1 MLSKYDEMLCHQT
14 PTTFDH
20 VVDSGD
26 NWREN
31 VWICAHDV
39 SGQFFLSSH
48 FGVSPNRNVMD
59 ASGLLAVDKTTQ
71 YNIRASRELRP
82 RTDEV
87 KVGPLSYDV
96 LEGMKTVHWQLEE
109 NAYGMS
115 WEVEFS
121 AHMPPHEESP
131 QFARHRG
138 RLTENISRYAQTGRA
153 KGWLKV
159 DGKTLDIKPSTWLA
173 HRDHSWGVRW
183 QHNLYTEAQ
192 GFQPPQKQ
200 FGFLGDWHIFQFD
213 DWYTCSSLREDHN
226 AAVLHFT
233 GGIAYPHGDP
243 RAEIR
248 LLREEHDFQLI
259 PGTKLL
265 QGGRMAVFAEDGSRR
280 DIQIRPIAIIYL
292 QAAGYWPYKGFR
304 LGRWMGPD
312 WMDGERFDIS
322 DPTQMEEVSE
332 APTFIVEC
340 RCGDQVGHG
349 MIQFGVYG
357 QHAKYAPGKENTR

>member
-31 VWICAHDV
+31 VWCCAHDTT
-39 SGQFFLSSH
+39 GQFFLSSH

-59 ASGLLAVDKTTQ
+59 ASGLLSFQNQTQ

-82 RTDEV
+82 RVDEIQ
-87 KVGPLSYDV
+87 VGPLSYHV
-96 LEGMKTVHWQLEE
+96 TEGMKTLQWQLKE
-109 NAYGMS
+109 NDYGIS
-115 WEVEFS
+115 WEVEIQ
-121 AHMPPHEESP
+121 ATMPPHEELV
-131 QFARHRG
+131 QFARSRG

-159 DGKTLDIKPSTWLA
+159 EGKTYDIKPEDWLS

-192 GFQPPQKQ
+192 GYQPPIKQ
-200 FGFLGDWHIFQFD
+200 SGFLGDWHIFQFK
-213 DWYTCSSLREDHN
+213 DWYVCSSLREDHN
-226 AAVLHFT
+226 AEVLHFT
-233 GGIAYPHGDP
+233 GGINHRFGDP
-243 RAEIR
+243 RPELR
-248 LLREEHDFQLI
+248 LVSEEHDFQLI
-259 PGTKLL
+259 PGTRLL
-265 QGGRMAVFAEDGSRR
+265 QGGRITCVAEDGSKRE
-280 DIQIRPIAIIYL
+280 IVIRPVSILYL

-312 WMDGERFDIS
+312 WIDGERFDIS
-322 DPTQMEEVSE
+322 DPTQMTEVSE

-340 RCGDQVGHG
+340 RCGDEVGFG

-357 QHAKYAPGKENTR
+357 KHTKYAP

>member
-31 VWICAHDV
+31 VWICAHDLT
-39 SGQFFLSSH
+39 GKFFLSSH

-59 ASGLLAVDKTTQ
+59 ASALLSFDNKTQT
-71 YNIRASRELRP
+71 NIRASRELRP
-82 RTDEV
+82 RSDEIQ
-87 KVGPLSYDV
+87 VGPLAYQV
-96 LEGMKTVHWQLEE
+96 IEGMNKIHWTLAE
-109 NAYGMS
+109 NAQGIS
-115 WEVEFS
+115 WEIEFQ
-121 AHMPPHEESP
+121 AAMTPHEELP
-131 QFARHRG
+131 QFARSRG
-138 RLTENISRYAQTGRA
+138 RLTENIARYAQTGRA
-153 KGWLKV
+153 NGWVKV
-159 DGKTLDIKPSTWLA
+159 EGKTYDIKPAQWMS

-192 GFQPPQKQ
+192 GYQPPARQQ
-200 FGFLGDWHIFQFD
+200 GFLGDWHIFQFD
-213 DWYTCSSLREDHN
+213 DWTVCSSLREDQN
-226 AAVLHFT
+226 AEVLHFT
-233 GGIAYPHGDP
+233 GGINHAPSDP
-243 RAEIR
+243 RPEIR
-248 LLREEHDFQLI
+248 LLSESHDFELI

-265 QGGRMAVFAEDGSRR
+265 KGGRVSCVAEDGSKR
-280 DIQIRPIAIIYL
+280 DIEIRPISILYL

-312 WMDGERFDIS
+312 WLDGEQFDIS
-322 DPTQMEEVSE
+322 DPTQMKEVSE

-340 RCGDQVGHG
+340 RCGDQLGYG

-357 QHAKYAPGKENTR
+357 KHSKYAP

>member
-39 SGQFFLSSH
+39 SGKFFLSSH

-59 ASGLLAVDKTTQ
+59 ASGLLSIDNKTQ

-82 RTDEV
+82 RVDEV
-87 KVGPLSYDV
+87 QVGPLSYQV
-96 LEGMKTVHWQLEE
+96 VEGMRTIHWRLEE
-109 NAYGMS
+109 NQYGIS
-115 WEVEFS
+115 WELEFQGN
-121 AHMPPHEESP
+121 MLPHEELP
-131 QFARHRG
+131 QFARNRG

-153 KGWLKV
+153 KGRITV
-159 DGKTLDIKPSTWLA
+159 EGKTYDINPDTWLA

-192 GFQPPQKQ
+192 GYQPPVRQL
-200 FGFLGDWHIFQFD
+200 GFLGDWHIFQFD
-213 DWYTCSSLREDHN
+213 DWTVCSSLREDHN
-226 AAVLHFT
+226 GEVLHFT
-233 GGIAYPHGDP
+233 GGISHPFGDP
-243 RAEIR
+243 RPEMR
-248 LLREEHDFQLI
+248 LVHEEHDFTLV
-259 PGTKLL
+259 PGTRLL
-265 QGGRMAVFAEDGSRR
+265 QEARITCVAEDGSRR
-280 DIQIRPIAIIYL
+280 TIQIRPIAIIYL

-312 WMDGERFDIS
+312 WIDGEKFDIT
-322 DPTQMEEVSE
+322 DPEQMQEVSE

-357 QHAKYAPGKENTR
+357 KHAKYAP

>member
-1 MLSKYDEMLCHQT
+1 MLSKYDELLCHQT

-31 VWICAHDV
+31 VWCCIHDT

-59 ASGLLAVDKTTQ
+59 ASGLLSFQNKTQ

-82 RTDEV
+82 RVDEV
-87 KVGPLSYDV
+87 SVGPLSYNV
-96 LEGMKTVHWQLEE
+96 TEGMKALLWELKE
-109 NAYGMS
+109 NDYGIS
-115 WEVEFS
+115 WEVEIQGT
-121 AHMPPHEESP
+121 MTPHEESP
-131 QFARHRG
+131 QFARSRG

-153 KGWLKV
+153 KGWVKV
-159 DGKTLDIKPSTWLA
+159 EGKTYDITPDQWLS

-192 GFQPPQKQ
+192 GYQPPLKQ
-200 FGFLGDWHIFQFD
+200 QGFLGDWHIFQFK
-213 DWYTCSSLREDHN
+213 DWYVCSSLREDHN
-226 AAVLHFT
+226 AEVLHFT
-233 GGIAYPHGDP
+233 GGINHPFGDVRP
-243 RAEIR
+243 EIR
-248 LLREEHDFQLI
+248 LRGERHDFQLI
-259 PGTKLL
+259 PGTRLL
-265 QGGRMAVFAEDGSRR
+265 QGGTITCVADDGSERE
-280 DIQIRPIAIIYL
+280 IHIRPISIIYL

-304 LGRWMGPD
+304 LGRWMGPE
-312 WMDGERFDIS
+312 WIDGEHFDIS
-322 DPTQMEEVSE
+322 DPTQMKEVSE

-340 RCGDQVGHG
+340 RCGSEIGYG

-357 QHAKYAPGKENTR
+357 KHAKYAP

>member
-31 VWICAHDV
+31 VWICAHDT
-39 SGQFFLSSH
+39 SGKFFLSSH

-59 ASGLLAVDKTTQ
+59 ASGLLTLDNKTQ

-87 KVGPLSYDV
+87 KVGPLSYEV
-96 LEGMKTVHWQLEE
+96 IEGMKTIHWALAE
-109 NAYGMS
+109 NERGIS
-115 WEVEFS
+115 WEVEFQ
-121 AHMPPHEESP
+121 AAMAPHEELP
-131 QFARHRG
+131 QFARSRG

-153 KGWLKV
+153 KGWVKV
-159 DGKTLDIKPSTWLA
+159 EGITYDITPDTWMA

-192 GFQPPQKQ
+192 GFQPPEPQL
-200 FGFLGDWHIFQFD
+200 GFLGDWHIFQFD
-213 DWYTCSSLREDHN
+213 DWTTCSSLREDQN
-226 AAVLHFT
+226 GEVLHFT
-233 GGIAYPHGDP
+233 GGINYPIGDTRP
-243 RAEIR
+243 ETR
-248 LLREEHDFQLI
+248 LVREEHDFKLV

-265 QGGRMAVFAEDGSRR
+265 QGGVITCFAEDGSRKE
-280 DIQIRPIAIIYL
+280 IEILRPVTIIYL

-304 LGRWMGPD
+304 LGRWMGKD
-312 WMDGERFDIS
+312 WIDGEKFDIT
-322 DPTQMEEVSE
+322 DPAQMTEVNA

-357 QHAKYAPGKENTR
+357 KHIKYAP

>member
-1 MLSKYDEMLCHQT
+1 MLSRYDEMLCHQT

-31 VWICAHDV
+31 VWICAHDT
-39 SGQFFLSSH
+39 SGRFFLSSH

-59 ASGLLAVDKTTQ
+59 ASALLAVDRKTQ
-71 YNIRASRELRP
+71 YNIRTSRELRP

-87 KVGPLSYDV
+87 AVGPLSYHV
-96 LEGMKTVHWQLEE
+96 AEGMRTLHWRLDE
-109 NAYGMS
+109 NERGMA
-115 WEVEFS
+115 WEVEFQ
-121 AHMPPHEESP
+121 ARMPPHEEEP

-153 KGWLKV
+153 KGWV
-159 DGKTLDIKPSTWLA
+159 RVEGQTHDIRPDTWLA

-192 GFQPPQKQ
+192 GFQPPEPLQ
-200 FGFLGDWHIFQFD
+200 GFLGDWHIFQFD
-213 DWYTCSSLREDHN
+213 DWSVCSSLREDHEG
-226 AAVLHFT
+226 AVLHYT
-233 GGIAYPHGDP
+233 GGLSFPLGDP
-243 RAEIR
+243 RPEVR
-248 LLREEHDFQLI
+248 LVRQEHDFELI
-259 PGTKLL
+259 PGTRLL
-265 QGGRMAVFAEDGSRR
+265 QGGRITCFAADGSSRTVT
-280 DIQIRPIAIIYL
+280 IRPISIIYL

-312 WMDGERFDIS
+312 WIDGEQFDIS
-322 DPTQMEEVSE
+322 DPTRMTEVSA

-340 RCGDQVGHG
+340 RCGDQIGHG
-349 MIQFGVYG
+349 MVQFGVYG
-357 QHAKYAPGKENTR
+357 RHPRYAP

>member
-14 PTTFDH
+14 TTTFDH

-39 SGQFFLSSH
+39 SGRFFLSSH

-59 ASGLLAVDKTTQ
+59 ASGLLAVDNKTQ
-71 YNIRASRELRP
+71 VNIRASRELRP

-87 KVGPLSYDV
+87 KVGPLSYQV
-96 LEGMKTVHWQLEE
+96 VEGMKTVQWALAE
-109 NAYGMS
+109 NAQGIS
-115 WEVEFS
+115 WDIEFE
-121 AHMPPHEESP
+121 ARMPPHEESP
-131 QFARHRG
+131 QFARSRG
-138 RLTENISRYAQTGRA
+138 RLTEDISRYAQTGRA
-153 KGWLKV
+153 RGWVKV
-159 DGKTLDIKPSTWLA
+159 DGQTHDIHPDTWLA

-192 GFQPPQKQ
+192 GFQPPPRQL
-200 FGFLGDWHIFQFD
+200 GFLGDWHIFQFD
-213 DWYTCSSLREDHN
+213 DWAVCSSLREDH
-226 AAVLHFT
+226 AGEVLHFT
-233 GGIAYPHGDP
+233 GGINHRLGDARP
-243 RAEIR
+243 ETR
-248 LLREEHDFQLI
+248 LVGEAHEFELI
-259 PGTKLL
+259 PGTRILK
-265 QGGRMAVFAEDGSRR
+265 GGRITAVAEDGSKRE
-280 DIQIRPIAIIYL
+280 IQIHPIAVIYL

-304 LGRWMGPD
+304 LGRWMGAE
-312 WMDGERFDIS
+312 WSDGERFDIS
-322 DPTQMEEVSE
+322 DPTQMKEVSE

-357 QHAKYAPGKENTR
+357 KHAKYAP